1 MSHKFT
7 AHYLP
12 ESCASGRERRTQR
25 CRFCPLTP
33 SNCSLSSV
41 SVAAVVAEAVD
52 DNVHLS
58 LKRWSASIAVAALEV
73 VVPAGTA
80 ADVDVDVDAV
90 ACRCNYDNAHLRALL
105 MMQCRSPA
113 VPREWWWKIVGTR
126 RASSLEC
133 QLPAWMRLWS
143 LLKKWESI
151 IK

>member
-1 MSHKFT
+1 MSHKFI
-7 AHYLP
+7 AQCLP

-41 SVAAVVAEAVD
+41 AVAAEAVD

-80 ADVDVDVDAV
+80 ADVDVDAVAV
-90 ACRCNYDNAHLRALL
+90 ACRCNYGNAHLRALL
-105 MMQCRSPA
+105 MMQCRSPT
-113 VPREWWWKIVGTR
+113 VPGGWRWQIVGTR

-133 QLPAWMRLWS
+133 QLPAWLRL
-143 LLKKWESI
+143 
-151 IK
+151 